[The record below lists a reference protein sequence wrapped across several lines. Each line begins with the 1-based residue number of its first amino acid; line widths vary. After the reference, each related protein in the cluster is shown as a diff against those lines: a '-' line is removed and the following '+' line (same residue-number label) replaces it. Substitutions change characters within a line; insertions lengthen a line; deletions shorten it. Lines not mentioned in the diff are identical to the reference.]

1 MTEHEPIDD
10 DARRESQ
17 RASRRRWQAENPE
30 KVQAYKQRYRETH
43 RQELSA
49 RERAR
54 QARAKE
60 TEARKEAKR
69 VYAREYYAAHR
80 DTQREVQRAYRKS
93 QKRDNPVEYRARR
106 RAANQKWRDTHREQ
120 VRQHQRDKDRDD
132 PIAKS
137 RGAARYR
144 AAHADEMKAR
154 RLEKYWADPEGA
166 RERARVYRAGERR
179 RRKLG
184 LPPRR
189 LHRVTG
195 AERKANLAAADAF
208 FARTRTPGE
217 IAALTYEPPTPQ
229 HLIDELVHANELFRA
244 ELAYR
249 TGIRT
254 GADRL
259 GRGRRRQLEQ
269 ELIATGKVQPPKE
282 WRAPTPDEVA
292 RAAEEARM
300 DAIAAAI
307 NDRLRTQPK
316 HPAPQPDPPRAATT
330 PTDHRRGRDR

>member
-1 MTEHEPIDD
+1 MTDPEPVDEE
-10 DARRESQ
+10 ARREAQ
-17 RASRRRWQAENPE
+17 RAYRRRWQAENPE
-30 KVQAYKQRYRETH
+30 KVQAYKLRYRETH

-49 RERAR
+49 REQGRA
-54 QARAKE
+54 ARAKE
-60 TEARKEAKR
+60 AEARKEAKR

-80 DTQREVQRAYRKS
+80 DTQLEVQRAYRES
-93 QKRDNPVEYRARR
+93 QKRDNPGEYRARR

-154 RLEKYWADPEGA
+154 RLEKYWVDPDAA
-166 RERARVYRAGERR
+166 RERARVYRASERR
-179 RRKLG
+179 RRKIG

-189 LHRVTG
+189 LHRITG
-195 AERKANLAAADAF
+195 AERIANLAAAEAF
-208 FARTRTPGE
+208 FARTRTPEE
-217 IAALTYEPPTPQ
+217 IAALIYGPPTPQ
-229 HLIDELVHANELFRA
+229 HLIDELVHANELLRA
-244 ELAYR
+244 EFAYR

-254 GADRL
+254 SADRL
-259 GRGRRRQLEQ
+259 GRGRRRELEQ
-269 ELIATGKVQPPKE
+269 ELIATGRVQPPE
-282 WRAPTPDEVA
+282 ERCAPTPDEVA
-292 RAAEEARM
+292 RAAEAARM

-316 HPAPQPDPPRAATT
+316 HPAPQLDPPPAVPT
-330 PTDHRRGRDR
+330 PTDHRRGRGR